1 MSRQGG
7 GPGGQWGPWT
17 AWINHSNFDFQ
28 VTPQSKH
35 NATHDGEMLEEPDIS
50 SLLDALNSNR
60 LLLARTRICLARLQR
75 NPRRYH
81 GRIEVNAPRK
91 IAYMIN
97 LTPGLARLVL
107 EDPRFQDGPGVDVGV
122 MKKSERLLR
131 VSVPITNLIPDLPC
145 RGMSVSET
153 VFLCNVLMLL
163 V

>member
-1 MSRQGG
+1 
-7 GPGGQWGPWT
+7 
-17 AWINHSNFDFQ
+17 
-28 VTPQSKH
+28 
-35 NATHDGEMLEEPDIS
+35 MLEEPDIS

-81 GRIEVNAPRK
+81 GRIEVNAARK

-97 LTPGLARLVL
+97 LTPGLARQVL
-107 EDPRFQDGPGVDVGV
+107 EDPRFQNDSDVDVGV

-131 VSVPITNLIPDLPC
+131 VSLPATDLIPEISC
-145 RGMSVSET
+145 CGMPVSEK
-153 VFLCNVLMLL
+153 VFSCKMLMLL

>member
-1 MSRQGG
+1 M
-7 GPGGQWGPWT
+7 
-17 AWINHSNFDFQ
+17 AWINHRNFNFP
-28 VTPQSKH
+28 VPPQSRH
-35 NATHDGEMLEEPDIS
+35 NNATHDGEMLEEPDIS

-107 EDPRFQDGPGVDVGV
+107 EDPRFQDAGVHVGV

-131 VSVPITNLIPDLPC
+131 VSLPITNLIPDISC
-145 RGMSVSET
+145 CGMSMSEK
-153 VFLCNVLMLL
+153 VFFRSVLMLL